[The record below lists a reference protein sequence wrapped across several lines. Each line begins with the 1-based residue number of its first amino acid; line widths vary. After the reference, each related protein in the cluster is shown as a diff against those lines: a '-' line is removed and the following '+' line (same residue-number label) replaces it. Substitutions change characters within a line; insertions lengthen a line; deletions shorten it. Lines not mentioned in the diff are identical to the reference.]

1 MSSLVAPRHD
11 AEGSAGT
18 PRAHAVLALAL
29 ALRSAGL
36 TVQLWS
42 ERSRQRRCLRDLP
55 LSRLADVGLSPD
67 DVVRETHK
75 HFWQS

>member
-18 PRAHAVLALAL
+18 PRTHGVLALAL

-36 TVQLWS
+36 TVHLWS
-42 ERSRQRRCLRDLP
+42 ERPSPALNRP
-55 LSRLADVGLSPD
+55 GFAGGRLV
-67 DVVRETHK
+67 
-75 HFWQS
+75 

>member
-11 AEGSAGT
+11 AEASAGT
-18 PRAHAVLALAL
+18 PRVHAVLALAL

-55 LSRLADVGLSPD
+55 LSRLADVGLSEV
-67 DVVRETHK
+67 DVMRETHK
-75 HFWQS
+75 RFWQP